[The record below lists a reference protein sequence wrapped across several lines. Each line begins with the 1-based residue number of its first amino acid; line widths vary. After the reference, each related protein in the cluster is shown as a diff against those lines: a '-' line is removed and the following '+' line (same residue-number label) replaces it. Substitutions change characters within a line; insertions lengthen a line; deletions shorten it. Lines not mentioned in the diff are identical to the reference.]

1 MVKTVETGRD
11 SVGGPCV
18 EMAGRGMIRI
28 TRFATDE
35 RSGSADYGPHLI
47 WCCGSAGEAPLCERQ
62 NVCDD
67 KF

>member
-35 RSGSADYGPHLI
+35 MSGSAD
-47 WCCGSAGEAPLCERQ
+47 
-62 NVCDD
+62 
-67 KF
+67 